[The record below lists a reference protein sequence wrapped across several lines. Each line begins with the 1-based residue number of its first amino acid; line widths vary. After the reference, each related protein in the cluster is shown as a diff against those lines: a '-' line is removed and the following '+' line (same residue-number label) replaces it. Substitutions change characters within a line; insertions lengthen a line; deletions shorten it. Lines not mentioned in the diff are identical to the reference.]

1 MRRQRFPWPLYP
13 RLMDDQISKEKTVSN
28 SGGESHTQVLEMDY
42 TKAKFLSYF
51 KKITYTMRYIDNIAS
66 RHKLT
71 FLGGYPA

>member
-1 MRRQRFPWPLYP
+1 
-13 RLMDDQISKEKTVSN
+13 MDDQMSKEKTVSN

-51 KKITYTMRYIDNIAS
+51 KKITMRYTDNTAS
-66 RHKLT
+66 RYKLT